1 MKTYTP
7 TQLYEE
13 LSKTVMCQDKYL
25 QTLAT
30 TLWLHDIRIR
40 SIEGW
45 NPRTNMP
52 PKNNL
57 LIVGPTGSGKTLA
70 LQTISRIMKY
80 DLLIS
85 NFASFTGAGWKG
97 RDVEEL
103 IKDLYFICDK
113 DIDRTEHGII
123 FLDEIDKV
131 IETLEDHVAST
142 FSVVNSLLKIIES
155 DSIEVDDS
163 VKIKTGNILFIA
175 AGAFEGIEEIIKK
188 RLSGKLGIGF
198 NAEVRPKKEH
208 DPDIYLQVT
217 REDLIK
223 YGMSPQLLGRF
234 ASLTALHELHEEE
247 VEQILLHSKASAVY
261 AIDRLIRSYTGV
273 KVKIDKKGAH
283 AVAAQAV
290 KEKTGARGANSII
303 QEVMEDV
310 YFMYE
315 AWRDNTETILLTAL
329 SNGEPAI
336 QTIEGQ
342 PEPERSSD
350 NCTIDL
356 AHITLPRHCR
366 IYEAEICADKIIES
380 DRDYCDQLTIKR
392 IRAIHALLT
401 SCILYLNSNCNDSDN
416 TLLGLRK
423 IVETAEKNGQEEPIC
438 SILFSE
444 AVPGEYVRIYD
455 KYKMICV
462 GNSAVYAALDLIDS
476 YAKKHQ
482 N

>member
-7 TQLYEE
+7 NQLYEE

-175 AGAFEGIEEIIKK
+175 AGAFEGIEEIIEK
-188 RLSGKLGIGF
+188 RLSGGLGIGF
-198 NAEVRPKKEH
+198 NAEIHSKNEH

-217 REDLIK
+217 KADLIK

-247 VEQILLHSKASAVY
+247 IEQILLHSKASAVY
-261 AIDRLIRSYTGV
+261 GIDRLIRASTGV
-273 KVKIDKKGAH
+273 KVQMDEKGAH

-315 AWRDNTETILLTAL
+315 AWKDNTETILLTAL
-329 SNGEPAI
+329 SSGEPAI

-342 PEPERSSD
+342 PKRGVSD
-350 NCTIDL
+350 CTIDL
-356 AHITLPRHCR
+356 ELIDLPKYCHV
-366 IYEAEICADKIIES
+366 YEAEIYADKIMES
-380 DRDYCDQLTIKR
+380 DRDYCDRLTLKR

-416 TLLGLRK
+416 TLSGLQK
-423 IVETAEKNGQEEPIC
+423 IVKTAEKRGQEEPIC

-444 AVPGEYVRIYD
+444 AVPGEYIRIYD
-455 KYKMICV
+455 KYKTLCV

>member
-1 MKTYTP
+1 MKYTP
-7 TQLYEE
+7 TKLYEE

-25 QTLAT
+25 QTLST
-30 TLWLHDIRIR
+30 TLWLHDIRIKSITGR
-40 SIEGW
+40 SSRI
-45 NPRTNMP
+45 NMP

-142 FSVVNSLLKIIES
+142 FSVINSLLKIIES
-155 DSIEVDDS
+155 DSIEVDDG
-163 VKIKTGNILFIA
+163 VKIKTDNILFVA
-175 AGAFEGIEEIIKK
+175 AGAFEGIEEIIEK

-208 DPDIYLQVT
+208 DPDIYLQVN

-247 VEQILLHSKASAVY
+247 ITS
-261 AIDRLIRSYTGV
+261 LI
-273 KVKIDKKGAH
+273 
-283 AVAAQAV
+283 
-290 KEKTGARGANSII
+290 
-303 QEVMEDV
+303 
-310 YFMYE
+310 
-315 AWRDNTETILLTAL
+315 
-329 SNGEPAI
+329 
-336 QTIEGQ
+336 
-342 PEPERSSD
+342 SS
-350 NCTIDL
+350 
-356 AHITLPRHCR
+356 
-366 IYEAEICADKIIES
+366 
-380 DRDYCDQLTIKR
+380 
-392 IRAIHALLT
+392 
-401 SCILYLNSNCNDSDN
+401 
-416 TLLGLRK
+416 G
-423 IVETAEKNGQEEPIC
+423 
-438 SILFSE
+438 
-444 AVPGEYVRIYD
+444 
-455 KYKMICV
+455 
-462 GNSAVYAALDLIDS
+462 
-476 YAKKHQ
+476 
-482 N
+482 